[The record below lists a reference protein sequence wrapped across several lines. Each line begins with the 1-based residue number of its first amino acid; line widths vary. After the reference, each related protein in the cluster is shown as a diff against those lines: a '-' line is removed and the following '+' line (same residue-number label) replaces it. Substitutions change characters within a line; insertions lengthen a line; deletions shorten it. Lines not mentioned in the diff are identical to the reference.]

1 MSNSKVKPAPLT
13 KHKVPKSKIKSS
25 RKIYKVP
32 ESKIKSSRKIY
43 KKRKGGSV
51 SRKRGGKIMYGYKAG
66 GKV

>member
-13 KHKVPKSKIKSS
+13 KHKVPK
-25 RKIYKVP
+25 
-32 ESKIKSSRKIY
+32 SKIKSSRKIY